1 MPLDL
6 ARIKA
11 LCFDVDGT
19 LNDTDDQLT
28 ETVKALLK
36 PLGVFPFVDRDRIA
50 RRFIMWAEAPSN
62 ALLGYADRIGIDAQV
77 SALMDWLSRRQRRK
91 QKMFQLITGVAEML
105 NELDGHYPMS
115 VVSTRDEHTTRMFL
129 EEFNLTRHFTWV
141 ATGQTCRHTKP
152 FPDPVLWA
160 AAKMGVLPE
169 NCLMV
174 GDTTV
179 DIRAGRSAGA
189 QTVGVLCGFGEEDEL
204 RRMGADE
211 ILMSTANLGKVLK
224 GRG

>member
-1 MPLDL
+1 MPLDIG
-6 ARIKA
+6 RISA

-19 LNDTDDQLT
+19 LNDTDDQFT
-28 ETVKALLK
+28 ETVKSLLK
-36 PLGVFPFVDRDRIA
+36 PLDVLPFVDRGRIA

-62 ALLGYADRIGIDAQV
+62 ALLGYADQIGIDAQV
-77 SALMDWLSRRQRRK
+77 SALMDWLSRHHRRK
-91 QKMFQLITGVAEML
+91 QKMFQLITGVAYML
-105 NELDGHYPMS
+105 DELSGHYPMS
-115 VVSTRDEHTTRMFL
+115 IVSARDERTTRLFL
-129 EEFNLTRHFTWV
+129 DALDLSRHFTCV
-141 ATGQTCRHTKP
+141 AAALTCEHTKP

-160 AAKMGVLPE
+160 SAKMGVPPE
-169 NCLMV
+169 NCLMI

-211 ILMSTANLGKVLK
+211 ILMSTAELGRVLK
-224 GRG
+224 A